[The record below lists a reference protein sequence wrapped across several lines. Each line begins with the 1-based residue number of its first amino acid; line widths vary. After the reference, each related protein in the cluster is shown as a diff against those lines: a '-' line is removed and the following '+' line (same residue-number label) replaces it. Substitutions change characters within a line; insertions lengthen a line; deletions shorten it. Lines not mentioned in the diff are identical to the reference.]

1 MTRDVFVLG
10 RTNRAGRV
18 GTAERKKLFFFFL
31 ANNLLRPV
39 TAAAANRTSVRFD
52 LNTSATRPR
61 TAIITCRA
69 PPNLPPPNAF
79 MGTPAPARIRPAGV
93 LLRRNA
99 GCRRVG
105 RSRKRSPP
113 PRRSESSIIPR
124 HRAGGVPLSR
134 RGGEARVPWPIEDA
148 DSRASPRG
156 IGRRAGARFLA
167 FVDGT
172 TSPICYARAAALYT
186 ITLERTSRIVH
197 GGGALLTFF
206 EFRAK
211 VHPFPARNGMQILI
225 PTASR

>member
-134 RGGEARVPWPIEDA
+134 RGGGGPRSVADRGCRFAGVSAGDRPPGGRAISSVRRRNNIAHLLRARRSVIHHYVRAYIACSTRGWRAVDVFRISRQSTSVP
-148 DSRASPRG
+148 
-156 IGRRAGARFLA
+156 GA
-167 FVDGT
+167 
-172 TSPICYARAAALYT
+172 
-186 ITLERTSRIVH
+186 
-197 GGGALLTFF
+197 
-206 EFRAK
+206 
-211 VHPFPARNGMQILI
+211 
-225 PTASR
+225 